1 MNVKGTP
8 DAAGNEN
15 ARVRLEVSRVRLEV
29 YSKIVHRETPASR

>member
-1 MNVKGTP
+1 MNVKGTT

-15 ARVRLEVSRVRLEV
+15 ARVRLEV